1 MVPKTTNLKPDLTSI
16 PIWVDFKD
24 VPGHLFTEIGLKFL
38 GNIIGSYQKLHPNTH
53 RCIRLDV
60 ARVLVVVNLEE
71 PLPTVIYLNT
81 GEETL
86 IQVSYL
92 WLPPRC
98 NTCNSWGHKETE
110 CAQMKMG
117 LVVIQTQTKGLPSE
131 SSKKVLMPVE
141 KESLEAET
149 VAQVE
154 AKQAENADIVE
165 VADGESV
172 AQTKES
178 ATEIQGKDWKLVIG
192 KASPRN
198 SPGKQSEK
206 SKQSSYVDARNTEVS
221 PSRFNLLSMD
231 EDEENLEEGELS
243 VAENDQEEIREEE
256 NSVELE
262 TDIQEKLEKLKPA
275 ASQKKR
281 AGNKKN
287 PQTKKIQK
295 NVKDQQLS
303 HTNTTKKSSSRRN

>member
-1 MVPKTTNLKPDLTSI
+1 
-16 PIWVDFKD
+16 
-24 VPGHLFTEIGLKFL
+24 
-38 GNIIGSYQKLHPNTH
+38 
-53 RCIRLDV
+53 
-60 ARVLVVVNLEE
+60 
-71 PLPTVIYLNT
+71 
-81 GEETL
+81 
-86 IQVSYL
+86 
-92 WLPPRC
+92 
-98 NTCNSWGHKETE
+98 
-110 CAQMKMG
+110 MKME

-192 KASPRN
+192 KASPGN